1 MKNRIPIVVA
11 VVLGIV
17 AVLAI
22 NSYVK
27 RMKEETEQKY
37 RGKPVIAAR
46 SNIPAGGE
54 IGEKMLTL
62 KKVPSQYIPRQA
74 MTTPEER
81 RQIIGRKTRVPIRAG
96 QLILWSDL
104 EMEKRGGL
112 SALIPEGERAFSV
125 GIEAGIKSA
134 LLQINDRVDILGIFS
149 VPQDDPG
156 VRAGVGIG
164 AGDDTAC
171 VVLLQNVNIIA
182 LGTTIGSTR
191 GGAAD
196 AGGGGQITFSVTLP
210 EAQLLLFSE
219 QHGDLALALRREGEI
234 EVMAREDLPRVTMEQ
249 LEDITRELDG
259 KRQARVIQVR
269 KGTEVEEVTIEL
281 DDEGEIDTFE

>member
-1 MKNRIPIVVA
+1 
-11 VVLGIV
+11 
-17 AVLAI
+17 
-22 NSYVK
+22 
-27 RMKEETEQKY
+27 
-37 RGKPVIAAR
+37 
-46 SNIPAGGE
+46 
-54 IGEKMLTL
+54 MLTL